1 MTAGSAAQGASLPS
15 AVLLDMDGTIVDSEP
30 IWLAAEF
37 EVMGAL
43 DGPWTDADQ
52 EACLGGPLE
61 KVVAYMLDRAGSDWT
76 PTAVQD
82 LLLDVVERRMREA
95 DLLWRPGA
103 RALVLSCLEQQ
114 VPMALVTASWR
125 RLVDAMHEAI
135 AADLGVEPFTVIVAG
150 DDVSESKPHPE
161 PYLTASALLDAEP
174 GDCLAIED
182 SPTGIRSA
190 VAAGCVVLAVPHM
203 APVPPDV
210 DPAVVRS
217 LDGVTLSELWAISR
231 HR

>member
-1 MTAGSAAQGASLPS
+1 MTGIAAPGRAPLPS

-30 IWLAAEF
+30 LWLAAEH
-37 EVMGAL
+37 EVMAAL

-61 KVVAYMLDRAGSDWT
+61 RVVDYMIGRSGSHWSQA
-76 PTAVQD
+76 AVQE
-82 LLLDVVERRMREA
+82 LLLDVVERRMRAA

-103 RALVLSCLEQQ
+103 RTLIASCLEQQ

-135 AADLGVEPFTVIVAG
+135 ADDLGVEPFTVIVAG
-150 DDVSESKPHPE
+150 DDVTESKPHPE
-161 PYLTASALLDAEP
+161 PYLTAAALLGAAP
-174 GDCLAIED
+174 RDCLAIED

-190 VAAGCVVLAVPHM
+190 VSAGCVVVAVPHM
-203 APVPPDV
+203 APVPTDV
-210 DPAVVRS
+210 DPTVVHS
-217 LDGVTLSELWAISR
+217 LDGFAVSDLWALSR
-231 HR
+231 GR